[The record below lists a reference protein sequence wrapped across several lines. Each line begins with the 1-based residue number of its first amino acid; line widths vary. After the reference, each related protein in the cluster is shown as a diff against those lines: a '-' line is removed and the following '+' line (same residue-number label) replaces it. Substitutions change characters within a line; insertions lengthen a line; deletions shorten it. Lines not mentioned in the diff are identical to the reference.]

1 MYLRSPDRFV
11 WLDTNHKAMRYYHT
25 VNIRGVGRNAWR
37 RQMALVTVVCLGA
50 ATLLASTSHA
60 APSSAPTSEIVVGQA
75 VCTLGF
81 VLAGSDGMAEGLTAA
96 HCGEV
101 GRPVTTVDGTR
112 VGTIVAHGP
121 EGADIARVDIAT
133 SLTVYAQVGT
143 IGTVHDIIDV
153 ATLNAQ
159 RPLLCKQG
167 ITTGLSCG
175 PLIGKATE
183 GYMTFAASTEH
194 GDSGSPVYALTRSGE
209 LVAAGI
215 LEGSEVENP
224 AIAVATPVKPYVD
237 LWKMSV
243 PR

>member
-1 MYLRSPDRFV
+1 MLTPQE
-11 WLDTNHKAMRYYHT
+11 NMRYYHIMS
-25 VNIRGVGRNAWR
+25 NRRFGRNSWR
-37 RQMALVTVVCLGA
+37 RRVSLMTVLCLGVP
-50 ATLLASTSHA
+50 TSFAPSAHT
-60 APSSAPTSEIVVGQA
+60 APSSAPTTQIQPTSEIVVGKA
-75 VCTLGF
+75 ACTLGF

-101 GRPVTTVDGTR
+101 GRPVTTVDGTPI
-112 VGTIVAHGP
+112 GTIVAHGP

-143 IGTVHDIIDV
+143 IGSVHDIIDI
-153 ATLNAQ
+153 ATLNTQ

-183 GYMTFAASTEH
+183 GYMTFAAATEH

-215 LEGSEVENP
+215 LEGSEVDNP
-224 AIAVATPVKPYVD
+224 AIAVATPVKPFVE